1 MKISFIH
8 DIILAGGAVRVPTT
22 AFCAPTLR
30 QGVIPYLGVDAQKAG
45 I

>member
-8 DIILAGGAVRVPTT
+8 DIILAGGDIRAPTPV
-22 AFCAPTLR
+22 FCATTPR
-30 QGVIPYLGVDAQKAG
+30 QGVIPYLGVEAQKAG